1 LKQIT
6 ILVPIFNEGENLR
19 KLYAELE
26 KETSKLEQYR
36 FEYLFVDDG
45 STDRSLQTARELARN
60 DSKITVIELSRN
72 FGKEIA
78 LTAGI
83 DMLNCHAVIMM
94 DADLQHPPSHIPQLI
109 ALWEKGFDIVAG
121 RRISIESQPFLRR
134 IGSSIFYKLLNSISN
149 VEIMAQS
156 TDFRLLDRV
165 VIESLQSFTE
175 RNRMVRGIID
185 WMGFRKTYFDFEAP
199 ERFAGKSVYSYTKL
213 FGLAMNSFMSFS
225 LLPLKIGGYLGLFIT
240 FLSTIL
246 IFLMTLDRLFFHLG
260 NFTNLSFVLV
270 ANTFFVGV
278 ILIALGLIAL
288 YVGNINNEVVGRPL
302 YLIRRT
308 VQRGYQADYRSQKV
322 VDGGP
327 E

>member
-1 LKQIT
+1 MKQIT
-6 ILVPIFNEGENLR
+6 ILVPIFNESENVR

-72 FGKEIA
+72 FGKEVA

-278 ILIALGLIAL
+278 ILMALGLIAL

-308 VQRGYQADYRSQKV
+308 VRREDKANHRSL
-322 VDGGP
+322 
-327 E
+327 ESS